1 MTSINGG
8 FVGQN
13 NDCLTQKDL
22 RDKIIHVVEEVKK
35 DVDSRFFFA
44 LNGLLERW
52 EMCP

>member
-1 MTSINGG
+1 M
-8 FVGQN
+8 GQN

-22 RDKIIHVVEEVKK
+22 RDKITPAVEEVQK
-35 DVDSRFFFA
+35 DIDSRLFFA